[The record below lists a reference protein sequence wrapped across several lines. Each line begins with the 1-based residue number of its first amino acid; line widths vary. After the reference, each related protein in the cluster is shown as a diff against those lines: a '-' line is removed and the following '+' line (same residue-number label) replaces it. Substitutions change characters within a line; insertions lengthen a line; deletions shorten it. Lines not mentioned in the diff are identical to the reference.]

1 MWSWNQQKHLLAY
14 WHSGQWW
21 LILKRSFGSWNIH
34 LSFSCLF
41 FVVNNGRSIKNKITL
56 RLVVLQGC

>member
-41 FVVNNGRSIKNKITL
+41 FCGKGL
-56 RLVVLQGC
+56 GLGGLVVLQGC